1 MRIIQEV
8 ERDTGQP
15 FEEMVRLYAREM
27 QVTMTEAAL
36 LLGYSSHAAFIRLCR
51 RRGWD
56 KWFEGNLPRKPDRV
70 YRSEHKMGSPSAIH
84 IELDGITDT
93 LVGHGRRLGIPEST
107 VYGRQA
113 RRPGDWEY
121 VFRKVKHNSP
131 RRTCR
136 PAVWVKL

>member
-8 ERDTGQP
+8 ESDTGQP
-15 FEEMVRLYAREM
+15 FEEMVLLYAREM

-36 LLGYSSHAAFIRLCR
+36 LLGYSSHSAFIRLCR
-51 RRGWD
+51 KRGWD

-70 YRSEHKMGSPSAIH
+70 YSSEHNMGSPSAIY

-93 LVGHGRRLGIPEST
+93 LVGHGRRLGIPKST

-113 RRPGDWEY
+113 KRPGDWEY

-131 RRTCR
+131 RRTCK